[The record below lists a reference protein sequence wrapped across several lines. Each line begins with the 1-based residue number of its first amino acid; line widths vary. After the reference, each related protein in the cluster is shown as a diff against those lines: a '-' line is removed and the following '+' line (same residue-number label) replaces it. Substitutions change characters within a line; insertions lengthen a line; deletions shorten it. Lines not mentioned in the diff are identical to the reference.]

1 LRVKAVLFDLDE
13 TLTDAQAGLKAAH
26 AEVAKELQKYL
37 MSHGVKVSRKK
48 IRKKMD
54 ELDDEMNVKRKYD
67 RDEWW
72 PELCRMLD
80 VKFDLAEKI
89 RKKMTKTYWFTFASK
104 NRPYPGAETVL
115 SKLKKNGYKLG
126 LVTDTDGK
134 KGLKRRRLKRI
145 SLVRFFDT
153 VAIGGDDTSHAKP
166 SPESF
171 LLAAKKL
178 HVAPGE
184 CLMVGDKP
192 FTDIRGAKAAG
203 MKAVLLKKRDWK
215 TKDRPDAVIRA
226 LPEVLL
232 LLEKP

>member
-1 LRVKAVLFDLDE
+1 MDL
-13 TLTDAQAGLKAAH
+13 TVGWP
-26 AEVAKELQKYL
+26 
-37 MSHGVKVSRKK
+37 SK
-48 IRKKMD
+48 IT
-54 ELDDEMNVKRKYD
+54 
-67 RDEWW
+67 
-72 PELCRMLD
+72 
-80 VKFDLAEKI
+80 
-89 RKKMTKTYWFTFASK
+89 KKMTNTYWSTFAAK
-104 NRPYPGAETVL
+104 NRPYPGAEAVL

-134 KGLKRRRLKRI
+134 KGMKRIRLRRL

-178 HVAPGE
+178 HVAPEE

-203 MKAVLLKKRDWK
+203 MKAVLLKKREWK
-215 TKDRPDAVIRA
+215 IGAKPDAVIHK
-226 LPEVLL
+226 LPDVLL
-232 LLEKP
+232 LLKKP

>member
-1 LRVKAVLFDLDE
+1 MTVKAVLFDLDE

-26 AEVAKELQKYL
+26 AAVAKELQKYFR
-37 MSHGVKVSRKK
+37 SCGVGASAEK
-48 IRKKMD
+48 IRKKLG
-54 ELDDEMNVKRKYD
+54 ELDDQMNVKRKYN

-72 PELCRMLD
+72 PELLKRMGLTAGWPSK
-80 VKFDLAEKI
+80 VTKN
-89 RKKMTKTYWFTFASK
+89 MTNTYWSTYAAK

-134 KGLKRRRLKRI
+134 KGMKRRRLKRL
-145 SLVRFFDT
+145 SLARFFDA
-153 VAIGGDDTSHAKP
+153 VAIGGDDTAHAKP

-178 HVAPGE
+178 HVKPGE

-192 FTDIRGAKAAG
+192 FTDIRGANAAG
-203 MKAVLLKKRDWK
+203 MKAVLLKKREWK
-215 TKDRPDAVIRA
+215 TRDKPDAVVYSLA
-226 LPEVLL
+226 EVLP